1 MKLIFKETNVTLGE
15 EVRRELKRKLSKLN
29 VWLRKLGTAV
39 KLEIEVALTSK
50 HHRKGKVYH
59 AEATLWLPKKS
70 LRAEAERE
78 DVVVAFDVMRQEL
91 EREIEKYKMSKEEK
105 NYRQARYVKKRTHMT
120 PLAWRGP
127 GREEEQISE
136 TEEPKN

>member
-1 MKLIFKETNVTLGE
+1 MKILFKQTNLTLDSA
-15 EVRRELKRKLSKLN
+15 VSRELKHKLSKLN

-39 KLEIEVALTSK
+39 KLEIEVALTSR
-50 HHRKGKVYH
+50 HHRKGKIYH
-59 AEATLWLPKKS
+59 AEANLSLPKKT

-78 DVVVAFDVMRQEL
+78 DVVVAFDVMLKEL

-127 GREEEQISE
+127 GREEEQQE
-136 TEEPKN
+136 QTGA

>member
-1 MKLIFKETNVTLGE
+1 MKILFKQTNLSLDPRVS
-15 EVRRELKRKLSKLN
+15 RELKSKLSKLN

-39 KLEIEVALTSK
+39 KLEIEVALTTR
-50 HHRKGKVYH
+50 HHRKGKIYH
-59 AEATLWLPKKS
+59 AEANLWLPKKI

-91 EREIEKYKMSKEEK
+91 EREIEKYKSSKEEK

-127 GREEEQISE
+127 GREEEQADE
-136 TEEPKN
+136 TRAE